1 MEGERICGTSNSV
14 SRKTALHPHLC
25 IVGGRSEEY
34 LDSAAWLAPVT
45 GDWWTLAPMSTQR
58 RLHSASV
65 IAGQLYVVGGQN
77 GQGVV
82 LTYAKRFGLVAGVWR
97 ALAPMSTQHVV
108 GGVDGQR
115 VLLNSAERLAPVT
128 GVWRALAPM
137 STQPWGHSASVI
149 AGADA
154 APWAFIIYHL
164 RAMGG
169 QWLAWGTALV
179 LSSVLGR
186 MLHNDMTSVSHAWIN
201 KNEVSASP

>member
-14 SRKTALHPHLC
+14 SRKTALHPHVC
-25 IVGGRSEEY
+25 IVGSPSEEH
-34 LDSAAWLAPVT
+34 LDSAASLAPVT
-45 GDWWTLAPMSTQR
+45 GDGWTLAPMSTQR

-137 STQPWGHSASVI
+137 ST
-149 AGADA
+149 
-154 APWAFIIYHL
+154 
-164 RAMGG
+164 AMGAFSICHS
-169 QWLAWGTALV
+169 WTALCRWKYAWTDAYPQV
-179 LSSVLGR
+179 RRALSSC
-186 MLHNDMTSVSHAWIN
+186 
-201 KNEVSASP
+201 